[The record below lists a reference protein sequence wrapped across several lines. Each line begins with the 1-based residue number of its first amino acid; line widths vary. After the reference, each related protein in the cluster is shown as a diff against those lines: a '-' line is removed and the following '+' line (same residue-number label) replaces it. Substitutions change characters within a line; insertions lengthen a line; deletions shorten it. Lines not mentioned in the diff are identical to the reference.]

1 VVVVACFGDSITDGT
16 ASTLNGDDRWPDVL
30 SRRLHEKFGAR
41 VSVVNA
47 GIGGNRVLSP
57 ARYSAATPVAGGPSA
72 LERFD
77 RDVAGLSGV
86 STVVWLEGI
95 NDLSGGAKADAVIA
109 GMREIVQRSRA
120 AGLKIF
126 GATIVSSLGSATA
139 HGTPEADAERQAIN
153 AFVRGAGAFD
163 GVVDFDLATQDPQTG
178 GLRAA
183 FQPNST
189 TGGPGDRLH
198 PNRAG
203 YQAMGNA
210 VDLALFAPLFG
221 RR

>member
-1 VVVVACFGDSITDGT
+1 M
-16 ASTLNGDDRWPDVL
+16 
-30 SRRLHEKFGAR
+30 
-41 VSVVNA
+41 
-47 GIGGNRVLSP
+47 
-57 ARYSAATPVAGGPSA
+57 SAVI
-72 LERFD
+72 
-77 RDVAGLSGV
+77 
-86 STVVWLEGI
+86 WLEGI
-95 NDLSGGAKADAVIA
+95 NDLAGGTRADAVIA
-109 GMREIVQRSRA
+109 GMREVVQRSRA
-120 AGLKIF
+120 RGLKIF

-139 HGTPEADAERQAIN
+139 HGTPEVDAERQTIN
-153 AFVRGAGAFD
+153 TFIRSSGAFD
-163 GVVDFDLATQDPQTG
+163 GVVDFDLATRDPQTG

-210 VDLALFAPLFG
+210 VDVTVLASLFA

>member
-1 VVVVACFGDSITDGT
+1 
-16 ASTLNGDDRWPDVL
+16 
-30 SRRLHEKFGAR
+30 
-41 VSVVNA
+41 
-47 GIGGNRVLSP
+47 
-57 ARYSAATPVAGGPSA
+57 
-72 LERFD
+72 
-77 RDVAGLSGV
+77 
-86 STVVWLEGI
+86 
-95 NDLSGGAKADAVIA
+95 
-109 GMREIVQRSRA
+109 MREIVQRGRA

-153 AFVRGAGAFD
+153 AYIRSAGAFD
-163 GVVDFDLATQDPQTG
+163 GVVDFDLATRDPRTG

-210 VDLALFAPLFG
+210 VDLGLFAPLFAH
-221 RR
+221 R